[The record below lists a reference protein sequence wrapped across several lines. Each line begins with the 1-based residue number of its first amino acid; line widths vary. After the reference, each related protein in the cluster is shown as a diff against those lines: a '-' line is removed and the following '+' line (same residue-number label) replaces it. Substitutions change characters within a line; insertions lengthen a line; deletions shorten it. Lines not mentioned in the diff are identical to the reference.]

1 MGGAWTMST
10 QQEVDEAVSTLQQA
24 LQALRDFGFITEE
37 DEDE

>member
-1 MGGAWTMST
+1 MST

-24 LQALRDFGFITEE
+24 LQALKDFGFITEA